1 MNDVSLLTV
10 TKLIFRS
17 NTEED
22 DDFPGDFEE
31 ELALMDQNDS
41 EIGLNETESQES
53 TEQVSVVTTSMQFS
67 IPCQIMLS

>member
-1 MNDVSLLTV
+1 MHCFFSCV

-31 ELALMDQNDS
+31 ELALMDQNDT

-53 TEQVSVVTTSMQFS
+53 TEQVATNRYNQFA
-67 IPCQIMLS
+67 I